1 MRHPPLSEAG
11 RGRVRDAIAAA
22 EKTTAGEIFVVVAR
36 VSDDYR
42 LVPILWATLAALVVP
57 LPLILLTL
65 WPAMTIYLVQLA
77 VFVVLAILLS
87 LPPIHI
93 WTVPRSVQRA
103 RAHDRALEQF
113 LAHGLQMTEERTGAL
128 VFVSLAER
136 HAEIVADAGIAAKV
150 PQSVWQD
157 AIASLVGEIRAGRL
171 GEGLVAAVGQV
182 GAVLAAHFPPRPD
195 DRDELA
201 NDVILL

>member
-1 MRHPPLSEAG
+1 MRQPSLSEAG
-11 RGRVRDAIAAA
+11 RLRVRDAIAAA
-22 EKTTAGEIFVVVAR
+22 ETRTAGEIFVVVAR

-57 LPLILLTL
+57 LPLILGTL

-77 VFVVLAILLS
+77 VFVLLAVILS
-87 LPPIHI
+87 LPPVHIH
-93 WTVPRSVQRA
+93 TVPRSVQRG
-103 RAHDRALEQF
+103 RAHDRAIEQF
-113 LAHGLQMTEERTGAL
+113 LAHGLQMTEARTGAL
-128 VFVSLAER
+128 IFVSLAER

-150 PQSVWQD
+150 PQSAWQE
-157 AIASLVGEIRAGRL
+157 AVAALVAEIRADRL
-171 GEGLVAAVGQV
+171 GDGLVGAVEQV

-195 DRDELA
+195 DRDELS